1 MNLPEKIVRT
11 ALKKVLNLSFL
22 PELQEELDQI
32 KKEKSSLLNFISL
45 IEEEYQVL
53 GMSIPYPVVNKWKKV
68 SDIVTWVR
76 EEDRRLT
83 NIQILEVRGTQ
94 QRT

>member
-22 PELQEELDQI
+22 PELEEELDQI

-83 NIQILEVRGTQ
+83 STQILEIRGTQ